1 MTKKLFHFY
10 FIIPPGF
17 EDLAENELSQKW
29 SLFFDGP
36 FPGVNKSFG
45 GLEGEFFLEDGLLL
59 NQVLKIPT
67 RIILRFA
74 EFKCRDLPKLFK
86 KVKNLDWAPFL
97 SGHIPQIK
105 VSAHKSRLFHTQ
117 KIEDTVIKAV
127 KTYYKASPPKKKYF
141 EFAEGL
147 PPQILFFRFSEDTC
161 TISIDTSGEPLYKRS
176 YRPFNGKA
184 PLRENLGA
192 ALCFSLEKNIKE
204 ELHLIDP
211 MCGSGTFLLEG
222 KHWFS
227 ANQNRDFSYLSFPI
241 IQKLTPKLK
250 KTAPSKGTF
259 KSFQGFEK
267 DLKVLEGQKEN
278 GPLKDLKI
286 RAHDFLSED
295 KIDDLPLDSALL
307 VNPPYGK
314 RIPLDK
320 KPKVYY
326 QNLFNKIKNKIGPKV
341 FGILLPKDQYSF
353 KKTEPYILTEK
364 KSFKNGG
371 IPVDFL
377 IFCKQQS

>member
-17 EDLAENELSQKW
+17 EDLAKNEFSQKW

-36 FPGVNKSFG
+36 FPELNKSFG
-45 GLEGEFFLEDGLLL
+45 GLEGEFSLEDGVLL

-97 SGHIPQIK
+97 SGHLPQIK

-117 KIEDTVIKAV
+117 KIEDTVIKAI
-127 KTYYKASPPKKKYF
+127 KTYYKGSPPKKKYF
-141 EFAEGL
+141 EAAENL
-147 PPQILFFRFSEDTC
+147 PPQMLFFRFSEDTC
-161 TISIDTSGEPLYKRS
+161 TLSIDTSGDPLYKRS
-176 YRPFNGKA
+176 YRPFTGMA

-192 ALCFSLEKNIKE
+192 ALCFSLEKNLKE
-204 ELHLIDP
+204 DMHLVDP

-222 KHWFS
+222 KYWFS
-227 ANQNRDFSYLSFPI
+227 ANQNRDFSYLSFPV
-241 IQKLTPKLK
+241 IQKLTPQLK
-250 KTAPSKGTF
+250 KTAPSKGLF

-267 DLKVLEGQKEN
+267 DPKVIEGQKEN
-278 GPLKDLKI
+278 GLFKVT
-286 RAHDFLSED
+286 AHDFLSED
-295 KIDDLPLDSALL
+295 KIEAMPSETALL

-326 QNLFNKIKNKIGPKV
+326 QGLFNKIKNKVGPRA
-341 FGILLPKDQYSF
+341 FGILLPKDQLSF
-353 KKTEPYILTEK
+353 LKKTDPYILIEK
-364 KSFKNGG
+364 KSFKKGG

-377 IFCKQQS
+377 IFCKPQS

>member
-17 EDLAENELSQKW
+17 EDLAKNEFSQKW
-29 SLFFDGP
+29 PLFFDGP
-36 FPGVNKSFG
+36 FPELNKSFG
-45 GLEGEFFLEDGLLL
+45 GLEGEFSLEDGVLL

-97 SGHIPQIK
+97 SGHLPQIK

-117 KIEDTVIKAV
+117 KIEETVIKAI
-127 KTYYKASPPKKKYF
+127 KTYYKGSPPKKKYF
-141 EFAEGL
+141 EAAENL
-147 PPQILFFRFSEDTC
+147 PPQMLFFRFSEDTC
-161 TISIDTSGEPLYKRS
+161 TLSIDTSGDPLYKRS
-176 YRPFNGKA
+176 YRPFTGMA

-192 ALCFSLEKNIKE
+192 ALCFSLEKNLKE
-204 ELHLIDP
+204 DMHLVDP

-227 ANQNRDFSYLSFPI
+227 ANQNRNFSYLSFPV
-241 IQKLTPKLK
+241 IQKLTPQLK
-250 KTAPSKGTF
+250 KAAPSKGLF

-267 DLKVLEGQKEN
+267 DPKVLEGQKEN
-278 GPLKDLKI
+278 GPFKVT
-286 RAHDFLSED
+286 AHDFLSED
-295 KIDDLPLDSALL
+295 KIEALPSETALL
-307 VNPPYGK
+307 INPPYGK
-314 RIPLDK
+314 RIPLDN

-326 QNLFNKIKNKIGPKV
+326 KNLFNKIKNKIGPKA
-341 FGILLPKDQYSF
+341 FGILLPKDQLSF
-353 KKTEPYILTEK
+353 LKKTDPYVLTEK

-377 IFCKQQS
+377 IFCKPQS